1 MELEKDLKHCLD
13 QNGYTSFDT
22 LQVCTKGMHI
32 SSLGALELHR
42 CEAVSLS
49 RLVRSEQEQ
58 KCIRNSRR
66 DERFGRANGREGEG
80 ECVQGELKCMT
91 TTLYGAPN
99 TSGGAELILNC

>member
-80 ECVQGELKCMT
+80 ECVQGAQMYDHHAVWRPK
-91 TTLYGAPN
+91 YFWR
-99 TSGGAELILNC
+99 S

>member
-1 MELEKDLKHCLD
+1 MVLQIDLP
-13 QNGYTSFDT
+13 FDA

-32 SSLGALELHR
+32 SSLGGLELDAR
-42 CEAVSLS
+42 ALSLS

-80 ECVQGELKCMT
+80 ECVQGLKCMT

-99 TSGGAELILNC
+99 TSGGADIT